1 MLIENSVFSKLVKS
15 LRDNI
20 KFTDNELSSLMA
32 DSLEIFQKRKNL
44 NDKLNSMQKAENFV
58 NDFRLRKYDWMPI
71 KFQKI
76 YAIKSQII

>member
-58 NDFRLRKYDWMPI
+58 NDFRLRKYD
-71 KFQKI
+71 
-76 YAIKSQII
+76 